1 MPETPLD
8 RRAWMRA
15 LLDEFEGRLVRYATG
30 LLGGDA
36 DKARDAVQ
44 DTFLRLCAQD
54 PEAVR
59 GHEAAWLFHV
69 CRNRCL
75 DLNKKEG
82 RMTELSE
89 VDMERRPSADP
100 PPARLAEVNEAARRV
115 LSLLGG
121 LPARQREVVRL
132 KFQEGLSYKE
142 IARITELTEG
152 NVGMV
157 LHTALKSLRTQ
168 LQLQA

>member
-1 MPETPLD
+1 MPDTTPD

-15 LLDEFEGRLVRYATG
+15 LLDQYEGRLVRYAAG
-30 LLGGDA
+30 LLGDA
-36 DKARDAVQ
+36 DAARDAVQ

-82 RMTELSE
+82 RMTELTE

-100 PPARLAEVNEAARRV
+100 PPANLAERNESARRV
-115 LSLLGG
+115 LALLGA

-142 IARITELTEG
+142 IARITRLSEG

-157 LHTALKSLRTQ
+157 LHTALKQLRTQ
-168 LQLQA
+168 LQLSA